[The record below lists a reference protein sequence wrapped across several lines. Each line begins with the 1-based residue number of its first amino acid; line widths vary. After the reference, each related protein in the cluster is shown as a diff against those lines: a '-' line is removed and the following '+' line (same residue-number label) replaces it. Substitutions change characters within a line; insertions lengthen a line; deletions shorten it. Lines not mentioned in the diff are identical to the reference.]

1 MQNLFIGKF
10 IKKDQYEG
18 NFYQVSNERE
28 ISWLMASL
36 KVTSSCQA
44 TVDILESF

>member
-10 IKKDQYEG
+10 TKKDQYEG
-18 NFYQVSNERE
+18 NFSRSAMNEKFHG
-28 ISWLMASL
+28 LMASL